1 MKISIKLLSEMTGL
15 FPGDCLQRAEQQK
28 RCQPGNRR
36 KDPQSRSGGR
46 LRGGLAGQQREAG
59 DVPRQRGHRQRLAF
73 FSSLISGVEE
83 EGRSFGFD
91 TLIYNLTRDSGG
103 L

>member
-1 MKISIKLLSEMTGL
+1 MKISIKLLSEMTGYSQATVSNAL
-15 FPGDCLQRAEQQK
+15 NNKKGVNRETAEK
-28 RCQPGNRR
+28 IR
-36 KDPQSRSGGR
+36 K
-46 LRGGLAGQQREAG
+46 AAREAG
-59 DVPRQRGHRQRLAF
+59 YAADWRVSSVKLVMYRASGAIVNDSPF